1 MFKKLFILS
10 WIFSALGMFLLS
22 YLWHGFVLLDFVK
35 NGTPTGLTLFYK
47 IIIYLIIGF
56 VLTKAVGSKY
66 FDKWFKYL
74 PVLKGIAVGLIC
86 GFLVFLVSTFK
97 GISLNVTLNK
107 PYLILNFFWQIFEQ
121 AMGGIIVGIVHY
133 FLFDPD
139 DIPEEE

>member
-1 MFKKLFILS
+1 MFDTVNRI
-10 WIFSALGMFLLS
+10 
-22 YLWHGFVLLDFVK
+22 
-35 NGTPTGLTLFYK
+35 
-47 IIIYLIIGF
+47 
-56 VLTKAVGSKY
+56 
-66 FDKWFKYL
+66 
-74 PVLKGIAVGLIC
+74 KGIAVGLIC

-107 PYLILNFFWQIFEQ
+107 QYLILNFFWQIFEQ